1 MSFKQASTIS
11 GLSEEAK
18 EAFDKK
24 SKKDTKF
31 IKGIGGD
38 PLLEPV
44 PQYIQT
50 STEKVIKNENNSW
63 IVLGRDRPKGR
74 MSGYGGRGDTQAGSI
89 DIVVG
94 RMGAGVIAYTG
105 DNQKVW
111 TDPDFKKDAARIY
124 ISQKTDIDA
133 NFGLAAG
140 TVGSAIG
147 VNDDEFDIVDNPNIP
162 APTSFKPIPRSGI
175 ALKADGVRLIG
186 REGIKLVTGV
196 DSINSQGG
204 TIRSVAGIDL
214 IAGNDDSDLQPLVKG
229 ENLSEALSRLVH
241 HIDSLAGIVDTF
253 LVHQTSLNEAI
264 ANHFHHSPF
273 WGKMTTISPSCQT
286 QGVKWMIDTLS
297 QTKRSLMLFKANLAS
312 FRVTYLNEV
321 GKKYINSRFNNSN

>member
-1 MSFKQASTIS
+1 MSFKKAYTIF

-18 EAFDKK
+18 EALDKK

-31 IKGIGGD
+31 IKGICGD
-38 PLLEPV
+38 PLLEAV
-44 PQYIQT
+44 PQHIGT
-50 STEKVIKNENNSW
+50 STEVIVKNANNAQ
-63 IVLGRDRPKGR
+63 IVLGRDRPKGVC
-74 MSGYGGRGDTQAGSI
+74 SGYGGRGDTQAASI

-94 RMGAGVIAYTG
+94 RMGGLFVESA
-105 DNQKVW
+105 QLW
-111 TDPDFKKDAARIY
+111 TDPDFEKDAARIY

-162 APTSFKPIPRSGI
+162 APTSFKPSPRSGI

-241 HIDSLAGIVDTF
+241 HVDSLAGIVDTF

-297 QTKRSLMLFKANLAS
+297 QTKRSILLFKANLRG
-312 FRVTYLNEV
+312 FQLTYLNEI